1 MTSPVPS
8 KSTVETAQ
16 PNPVPASEFPDRVSD
31 AFAIGESLRQAQ
43 QVLIV
48 SHVRPDGDAIGS
60 LLGLGLSLQVAGK
73 KVQMVLAD
81 GVPMAFRHL
90 AGSAQITKQPKGPFD
105 LVTVVDASD
114 LSRVGKALEGLPA
127 PDVNIDHHITNL
139 NFARLNLVEPKSVAT
154 SAILAERLPEWGL
167 PVTPEIASA
176 LLTGIIS
183 DTLGFRTSNMTAK
196 TLRLAANLM
205 EIGTDMPELYNRAL
219 VRRSF
224 AATRYWAIGLNRMER
239 QGRLVWTSLTQ
250 ADRAAIDYP
259 GNDDADLINI
269 LSSIEEIDVAVIFV
283 EQRGGKVKISW
294 RAVPGINV
302 SAVALTF
309 GGGGHAAAAGAEIHG
324 SLAEVRE
331 KVLKATSDMLELV

>member
-1 MTSPVPS
+1 MEPG
-8 KSTVETAQ
+8 K
-16 PNPVPASEFPDRVSD
+16 PNPALSDGDTKQVSD
-31 AFAIGESLRQAQ
+31 SFAIGENLRQAQ

-60 LLGLGLSLQVAGK
+60 LLGLGLSLQQTGK

-81 GVPMAFRHL
+81 GVPVAFRHL
-90 AGSAQITKQPKGPFD
+90 AGSGQITKQPKGPFD
-105 LVTVVDASD
+105 LIAVVDASD
-114 LSRVGKALEGLPA
+114 LPRVGKALDGLPG

-139 NFARLNLVEPKSVAT
+139 NFARLNLVEPKAVAT
-154 SAILAERLPEWGL
+154 SAILAEHLPEWGL
-167 PVTPEIASA
+167 PITPEIASA

-196 TLRLAANLM
+196 TLRIAANLM

-224 AATRYWAIGLNRMER
+224 AATRYWAVGLNRMER

-283 EQRGGKVKISW
+283 EQRGGRVKMSW
-294 RAVPGINV
+294 RAVPGIDV

-309 GGGGHAAAAGAEIHG
+309 GGGGHAAAAGAEIQG
-324 SLAEVRE
+324 SLAEVQA
-331 KVLKATSDMLELV
+331 KVLQATASMLELV